1 MSRRRKKT
9 ASRPATRR
17 SVGNGGP
24 WSEITIRG
32 NGQPSDL
39 DIDLGVLRDSIGYVL
54 RRAQIAVFQ
63 DFARVM
69 HKLNLRPAQYA
80 VLAIIAANPGLKQTQ
95 VSEALGI
102 NRANFVPLLDELER
116 RRLAKRE
123 RAVADRR
130 SHALYLTAKGA
141 AIFEQ
146 AYREIRTNHER
157 RLVQR
162 TGPKGKQQL
171 LQLLEQLAEI

>member
-1 MSRRRKKT
+1 MSPTDLRRD
-9 ASRPATRR
+9 A
-17 SVGNGGP
+17 GNGGSR
-24 WSEITIRG
+24 SEPVAAGHEPSRG
-32 NGQPSDL
+32 PE
-39 DIDLGVLRDSIGYVL
+39 IDLGVLHDSLGYVL

-63 DFARVM
+63 DFTRVM
-69 HKLNLRPAQYA
+69 RKLNLRPAQYA

-130 SHALYLTAKGA
+130 SHALYLTPKGQA
-141 AIFEQ
+141 VFEQ
-146 AYREIRTNHER
+146 AYREIQANHER
-157 RLVQR
+157 RLTER
-162 TGPKGKQQL
+162 TGARGKRQL
-171 LQLLEQLAEI
+171 IELLGRITEI

>member
-1 MSRRRKKT
+1 MQRD
-9 ASRPATRR
+9 
-17 SVGNGGP
+17 VENGGSRTEP
-24 WSEITIRG
+24 AGHE
-32 NGQPSDL
+32 PSHGSDV
-39 DIDLGVLRDSIGYVL
+39 DLGVLRDSLGYVL

-63 DFARVM
+63 DFTRVM

-130 SHALYLTAKGA
+130 SHALYLTPKGQA
-141 AIFEQ
+141 VFERACHEVQ
-146 AYREIRTNHER
+146 ANHER
-157 RLVQR
+157 RLIEH
-162 TGPKGKQQL
+162 TGPRGKRQL
-171 LQLLEQLAEI
+171 IELLGRIAEI